1 MKGKIGFD
9 DWRLHDLRRTA
20 YLDGAAGVSDR
31 VAEQVLGHTI
41 RGVESVYNQ
50 HSYREE
56 RAQVLK
62 MLAGLVENILH
73 DDSDKKVRRLRG

>member
-1 MKGKIGFD
+1 MIGGYMTYEGP
-9 DWRLHDLRRTA
+9 RTLMA
-20 YLDGAAGVSDR
+20 RPVCLTESLSKCLV
-31 VAEQVLGHTI
+31 TPF
-41 RGVESVYNQ
+41 VESVYNQ